1 MNVKKMG
8 ILQDGED
15 LDGILMTDLICIL
28 CLFSGKML
36 F

>member
-1 MNVKKMG
+1 MG

-28 CLFSGKML
+28 CLICFLEKCFFS
-36 F
+36 